1 MKKTAAKPLT
11 QNAAKA
17 RKPSVPAKGGV
28 AAKVAAKAKPAPK
41 AKPIAKSKTTVKQQP
56 AAKPK
61 AAPLKKAPARPAVAR
76 KTAAV
81 KAPVKSVTK
90 GVVKPGATGDVL
102 KELKSLAKELSRT
115 AKGLGT
121 KAAGNNPGAVANILG
136 NVERMTADAAT
147 KSLLEAESA
156 KHLLSAARD
165 SLGKDWSRKELDSAL
180 AAASQHLTNIIVAQ
194 EFQDLAGQAIR
205 KAMKAL
211 VGAIIVVEGNAGA
224 DDGRL
229 SQSEVDKLLDVLNK

>member
-1 MKKTAAKPLT
+1 MKKAAGKTPVKSSARSATVRTAAKPKGGGAPAARKTAAKP
-11 QNAAKA
+11 NAGTRAA
-17 RKPSVPAKGGV
+17 SRGSVSGT
-28 AAKVAAKAKPAPK
+28 AAKAKA
-41 AKPIAKSKTTVKQQP
+41 P
-56 AAKPK
+56 AA
-61 AAPLKKAPARPAVAR
+61 APAR
-76 KTAAV
+76 KT
-81 KAPVKSVTK
+81 
-90 GVVKPGATGDVL
+90 GATGDVL

-121 KAAGNNPGAVANILG
+121 KSGASNPAAVANILG

-147 KSLLEAESA
+147 RSLQEAEAA
-156 KHLLSAARD
+156 KHQLTAARD
-165 SLGKDWSRKELDSAL
+165 SLGKDWSRKELEAAL
-180 AAASQHLTNIIVAQ
+180 RSTSDHLTNIIVAQ

-211 VGAIIVVEGNAGA
+211 VGAIIVVEGNAA